1 MTPDQAAKFFYIH
14 GNVGRT
20 EYELLR
26 TAPTP
31 SQLQAAYDA
40 ALRRGVEPRFA
51 EEAKAAIERHFHEPV
66 PHGR

>member
-26 TAPTP
+26 TDPTP

-40 ALRRGVEPRFA
+40 ALRRGVEPSFA
-51 EEAKAAIERHFHEPV
+51 EDAKAAIERHFHDPASR
-66 PHGR
+66 G